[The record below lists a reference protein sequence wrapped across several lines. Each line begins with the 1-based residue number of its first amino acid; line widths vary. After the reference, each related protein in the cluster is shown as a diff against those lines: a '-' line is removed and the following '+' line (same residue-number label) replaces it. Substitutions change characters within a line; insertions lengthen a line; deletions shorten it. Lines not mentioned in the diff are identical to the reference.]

1 MEQLKFKKLD
11 YSVKKEDGTEEIKK
25 SEGKLPIRATSSS
38 AGLDLYSYY
47 SRSR

>member
-25 SEGKLPIRATSSS
+25 SEGKLP
-38 AGLDLYSYY
+38 LYFSDCAFI
-47 SRSR
+47 S